1 MATREEQVAMNRQG
15 LEKMCVQIQ
24 SECPLAKH
32 VRYECS
38 SFYPNICFITVDA
51 LNPQDYPN
59 NIAENSIFIT
69 FRIDLAAKV
78 AEYNRSGH
86 VYLSPKEKRENPKLR
101 YLCMHGMSEL
111 ARRLKHV
118 NRMRRYQYKDGEAA
132 AHKMAT
138 YFNKVME
145 TVVDYTD
152 GYPYKQGVEK

>member
-1 MATREEQVAMNRQG
+1 MATIEEQVAMNRQE

-38 SFYPNICFITVDA
+38 SFYPNICFIVVDA

-59 NIAENSIFIT
+59 GISDNSVFLM
-69 FRIDLAAKV
+69 FRVDFEAKTV
-78 AEYNRSGH
+78 EYKRSGFI
-86 VYLSPKEKRENPKLR
+86 YLSEKDKRENPKLR
-101 YLCMHGMSEL
+101 YLAMNSMVEIATRAGV
-111 ARRLKHV
+111 KK
-118 NRMRRYQYKDGEAA
+118 MRRSQHKDNATS

-138 YFNKVME
+138 YFNEVME
-145 TVVDYTD
+145 KVVNYTD

>member
-1 MATREEQVAMNRQG
+1 MATRDELVAMNRQE

-101 YLCMHGMSEL
+101 YLAMNSMVEIATRAGV
-111 ARRLKHV
+111 KK
-118 NRMRRYQYKDGEAA
+118 MRRSQHKDNATS

-138 YFNKVME
+138 YFNEVME
-145 TVVDYTD
+145 KVVNYTN

>member
-1 MATREEQVAMNRQG
+1 MATRDELVAMNRQE

-69 FRIDLAAKV
+69 FRIDLAAKTV
-78 AEYNRSGH
+78 EYKRSGH
-86 VYLSPKEKRENPKLR
+86 IYLSEKDKRENPKLR
-101 YLCMHGMSEL
+101 YLAMNSMVEIATRAGV
-111 ARRLKHV
+111 KK
-118 NRMRRYQYKDGEAA
+118 MRRSQHKDNATS

-138 YFNKVME
+138 YFNEVME
-145 TVVDYTD
+145 KVVNYTD